1 MYSTTLFKTLTITND
16 TKQVVY
22 QLQVSPIFEKVQS
35 LSYCY
40 FTYFKKLL
48 VPRGRNAADQAPPA

>member
-16 TKQVVY
+16 TKQVLY
-22 QLQVSPIFEKVQS
+22 QLQVSPVFEKVQS
-35 LSYCY
+35 SSYCY

-48 VPRGRNAADQAPPA
+48 VQRGSNTADQAPPV